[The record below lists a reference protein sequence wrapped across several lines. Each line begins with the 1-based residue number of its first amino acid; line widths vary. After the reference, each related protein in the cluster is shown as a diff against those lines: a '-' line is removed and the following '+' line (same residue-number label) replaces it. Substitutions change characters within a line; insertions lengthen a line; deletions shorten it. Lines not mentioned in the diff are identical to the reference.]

1 MKDESRPDQPSAPKT
16 PAPKTTAS
24 RPTSFFSSV
33 DASLLGLGSQML
45 SEVVAGV
52 LIGYGLDYLLGTKNT
67 WIVVGSLAGVA
78 VAMFSVIRVAMRP
91 QTPRREPPGAK
102 SDVGARG
109 ASGAEPKAGEQ
120 GGSRHD

>member
-1 MKDESRPDQPSAPKT
+1 
-16 PAPKTTAS
+16 
-24 RPTSFFSSV
+24 
-33 DASLLGLGSQML
+33 ML

-91 QTPRREPPGAK
+91 QTPLRRPSGGK
-102 SDVGARG
+102 SPSVDARPLRADQ
-109 ASGAEPKAGEQ
+109 ASDQHADQNRKVD
-120 GGSRHD
+120 HD